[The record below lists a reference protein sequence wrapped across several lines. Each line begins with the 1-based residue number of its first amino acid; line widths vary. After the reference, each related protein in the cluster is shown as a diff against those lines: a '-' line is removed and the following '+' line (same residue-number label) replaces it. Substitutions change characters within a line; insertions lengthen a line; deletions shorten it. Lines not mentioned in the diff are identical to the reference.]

1 MLGEKG
7 EQIYCFFAHWT
18 YAYTVNTGKE
28 YYVPD
33 NCNADTL
40 RNEYLKERK
49 KEKYLYTYTE
59 LRTCAACGEPISDR
73 FYLEVG
79 GCSWHI
85 NCLRC
90 CMCMCPLDRQ
100 QSCFIRE
107 RKVYCKVDYSNNS
120 IGEKD

>member
-1 MLGEKG
+1 SLST
-7 EQIYCFFAHWT
+7 HWT
-18 YAYTVNTGKE
+18 TTIITYN
-28 YYVPD
+28 YYNFFFFFFCV
-33 NCNADTL
+33 
-40 RNEYLKERK
+40 
-49 KEKYLYTYTE
+49 YLYVFVCEQSIQISLKLLTE

-107 RKVYCKVDYSNNS
+107 RKVYCKVDYSNTRFSLMSTYHHVMNF
-120 IGEKD
+120 